1 MISGPW
7 RGAADSWNLRGTLL
21 RTPHTPDQ
29 HYEERDVPVR
39 ACYQASPC
47 SRCFNTAWSYESWVL
62 QYCPIRKERLSQGKR
77 LPRQSRGY
85 FSGILPSHAAR
96 LRKCLSLVRNARS
109 LAELKRFIHPMST
122 GSALD
127 GFWAMKVTAQW
138 RLVFR
143 LDRPDIFRDIDYRN
157 YH

>member
-1 MISGPW
+1 MAARNFENAIMKLSFRHKGLKAFAD
-7 RGAADSWNLRGTLL
+7 RGSLG
-21 RTPHTPDQ
+21 
-29 HYEERDVPVR
+29 
-39 ACYQASPC
+39 
-47 SRCFNTAWSYESWVL
+47 
-62 QYCPIRKERLSQGKR
+62 
-77 LPRQSRGY
+77 
-85 FSGILPSHAAR
+85 GILPSHAAR
-96 LRKCLSLVRNARS
+96 LRECLSLLRNARS

-143 LDRPDIFRDIDYRN
+143 TDDAGACRDIDYRN